1 MPWSVQFTIPERNRA
16 TVSEFRRVMNEGHLG
31 PNGLLRKPIMGKTIV
46 FAVTRRHAETLAR
59 LFDEA
64 FADQK
69 PTPETRYAD
78 FVVSELP
85 EDDSGDAE
93 AKIKRFKDEA
103 FSKILVSV
111 NMLDT
116 GFDCPEVTHL
126 VMARFTKSSILY
138 QQMRGRGTRKVD
150 HIHKT
155 RFTIW
160 DFVGVTAYHTDD
172 EVVHEGGVVLTPL
185 KKGQDPKPRKLLVL
199 DVPDWIDPATRSW
212 TAMDPD
218 GNLVPIDGPEA
229 RAQELGFRFEGW
241 FTEHEPRFSPV
252 QERFL
257 KQVGEQIRV
266 NGGAISRFGKER
278 FVQPP
283 FSLRGG
289 LPAAVEAFGG
299 EDQLDATLEEL
310 NANVFGGPSSSH

>member
-185 KKGQDPKPRKLLVL
+185 KRVKTQSRASFWCWMCPIGSIPPPGHGRRWTRTATLCPSMGQRPARKN
-199 DVPDWIDPATRSW
+199 W
-212 TAMDPD
+212 
-218 GNLVPIDGPEA
+218 
-229 RAQELGFRFEGW
+229 
-241 FTEHEPRFSPV
+241 
-252 QERFL
+252 
-257 KQVGEQIRV
+257 
-266 NGGAISRFGKER
+266 
-278 FVQPP
+278 
-283 FSLRGG
+283 
-289 LPAAVEAFGG
+289 AFGLRDG
-299 EDQLDATLEEL
+299 SRNTSRASRPCRNAFLNRLASKSASMAAPSAASAKSGSFNRHSPCAAGCRRRWRRSAGKTSLTQL
-310 NANVFGGPSSSH
+310 SKS